1 MRRKISG
8 MANRLPWQHHCHRT
22 GHAVINLAAL
32 FLALLS
38 QGIFMEATT
47 AQVNELE
54 RRIDLSIA
62 IADVEKEMDQRLKR
76 MGKNMK
82 VAGFRPGKVPFSIVK
97 QQYGDQA
104 RHEVLAEE
112 LDRVFGES
120 VVAQKLR
127 VAGYPR
133 IEPKATESAT
143 HLEFSAIFEVY
154 PEFAPGDISSAEI
167 ERPVLEVTDAEV
179 DKTLDIL
186 RKQRV
191 RYEAAD
197 RAAQKEDR
205 VVIDFLG
212 KKDGEAFQGGSA
224 NDYPFVLGQ
233 GMMLPEFEQAVEGCK
248 AGETKNFDMTFPA
261 DYFAKDMAGQTV
273 QFEITVKQVMAPK
286 LPDVDAD
293 FAKMMG
299 IADGDVAKMRAEV
312 EGNLKRE
319 VKRRIEGQIK
329 DQVME
334 ALLKAN
340 PIAVPSALI
349 NNEVQRLMQA
359 ARQDM
364 EQRGM
369 KVKDMPIQPEWFTD
383 QAKRRVTLGLIL
395 AEVVRKEELQAKPEQ
410 VRAMVEETAAS
421 YEHPEEVIRWY
432 YAQPQ
437 RLSEVEGVVIEG
449 NVVDWALG
457 KAKVTDKAA
466 VFDEL
471 MGQKQ

>member
-1 MRRKISG
+1 
-8 MANRLPWQHHCHRT
+8 
-22 GHAVINLAAL
+22 
-32 FLALLS
+32 
-38 QGIFMEATT
+38 METTT
-47 AQVNELE
+47 AQANELE

-82 VAGFRPGKVPFSIVK
+82 MPGFRPGKVPFSIIR
-97 QQYGDQA
+97 QQHGDQA
-104 RHEVLAEE
+104 RHEVLSEE
-112 LDRVFGES
+112 LDRVFGET
-120 VVAQKLR
+120 VTAQKMR

-133 IEPKATESAT
+133 IEAKPTESTT
-143 HLEFSAIFEVY
+143 HLEFAAIFEVY
-154 PEFAPGDISSAEI
+154 PEFVPADMSTAEI

-179 DKTLDIL
+179 DKTLEIL

-191 RYEAAD
+191 VYEDAD
-197 RAAQKEDR
+197 RPAATEDR

-212 KKDGEAFQGGSA
+212 KKNGEPFTGGQAS
-224 NDYPFVLGQ
+224 DYAFVLGQ
-233 GMMLPEFEQAVEGCK
+233 GQMLPDFEKAVEGTNV
-248 AGETKNFDMTFPA
+248 GESKTFDLTFPA
-261 DYFAKDMAGQTV
+261 DYFSVDLAGQTV
-273 QFEITVKQVMAPK
+273 QFEITVKQVQAPR
-286 LPDVDAD
+286 LPEVDAE
-293 FAKMMG
+293 FAKGMG
-299 IADGDVAKMRAEV
+299 IADGDIAKMRTEI

-319 VKRRIEGQIK
+319 VKRRIEARIK
-329 DQVME
+329 DQVMD
-334 ALLKAN
+334 ALIKAN
-340 PIAVPSALI
+340 QIATPGALI
-349 NNEVQRLMQA
+349 EMEIQRLMQA

-369 KVKDMPIQPEWFTD
+369 KVNEMPLQPEWFAD

-395 AEVVRKEELQAKPEQ
+395 AELVKSENLLAKPEQ
-410 VRAMVEETAAS
+410 VRAMVEENAQS

-437 RLSEVEGVVIEG
+437 RLGEVEGLVMES
-449 NVVDWALG
+449 NVVEWVLG

>member
-1 MRRKISG
+1 
-8 MANRLPWQHHCHRT
+8 
-22 GHAVINLAAL
+22 
-32 FLALLS
+32 
-38 QGIFMEATT
+38 MEATT
-47 AQVNELE
+47 AQANALE
-54 RRIDLSIA
+54 RRVDLAIA
-62 IADVEKEMDQRLKR
+62 IADVEKEMEQRLKR

-82 VAGFRPGKVPFSIVK
+82 MPGFRPGKVPFSIVK

-104 RHEVLAEE
+104 RHEVLSEE
-112 LDRVFGES
+112 LDRVFSET
-120 VVAQKLR
+120 VTEQKLR

-133 IEPKATESAT
+133 IEPKTTESTT

-154 PEFAPGDISSAEI
+154 PEFTLGDLSASEI
-167 ERPVLEVTDAEV
+167 ERPTLEVGAAEV

-191 RYEAAD
+191 SYENAE
-197 RAAQKEDR
+197 RAAAKEDR

-212 KKDGEAFQGGSA
+212 KKDGVPFQGGQA

-233 GMMLPEFEQAVEGCK
+233 GMMLPDFETAVEGMK
-248 AGETKNFDMTFPA
+248 AGESKTFDLTFPA
-261 DYFAKDMAGQTV
+261 DYHAKDLAGQTV
-273 QFEITVKQVMAPK
+273 QFDITVKQVQAPK
-286 LPDVDAD
+286 LPEIDAD
-293 FAKMMG
+293 FAKSMG
-299 IADGDVAKMRAEV
+299 IADGDIEKMRSEIEA
-312 EGNLKRE
+312 NLKRE
-319 VKRRIEGQIK
+319 VKRRIEGKIK

-334 ALLKAN
+334 ALLATN
-340 PIAVPSALI
+340 PITVPVALVDMEI
-349 NNEVQRLMQA
+349 QRLMQA

-369 KVKDMPIQPEWFTD
+369 KVADLPIQPEWFAD

-395 AEVVRKEELQAKPEQ
+395 AEVVKTEKLQATPEQ
-410 VRAMVEETAAS
+410 IRAMVEEAAAA
-421 YEHPEEVIRWY
+421 YEQPEEVIRWY

-437 RLSEVEGVVIEG
+437 RLQEVEGVAIEN
-449 NVVDWALG
+449 NVVAWVLG